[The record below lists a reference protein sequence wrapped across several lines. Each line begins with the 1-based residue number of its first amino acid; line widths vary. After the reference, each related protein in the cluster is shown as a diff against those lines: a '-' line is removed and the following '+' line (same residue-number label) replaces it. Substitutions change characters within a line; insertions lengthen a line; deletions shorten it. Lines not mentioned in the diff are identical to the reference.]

1 MSSEKD
7 ITKEQILDLEKQL
20 LNRQFE
26 DLEISIEKL
35 NDKNFNQPAV
45 KVIYAT
51 SKSMKENR
59 TLKDKKIAFK
69 IFVDLYKLNENYKQG
84 LYNACVLCFEI
95 KEYSELLYL
104 IKKFMD
110 MIPSRA

>member
-1 MSSEKD
+1 MSSEKN
-7 ITKEQILDLEKQL
+7 ITKKQILDLEKQL

-35 NDKNFNQPAV
+35 NDKNFNQPSV

-51 SKSMKENR
+51 SKSMKENS

-69 IFVDLYKLNENYKQG
+69 SLSTYTN
-84 LYNACVLCFEI
+84 
-95 KEYSELLYL
+95 
-104 IKKFMD
+104 
-110 MIPSRA
+110 

>member
-35 NDKNFNQPAV
+35 NDKNFNQPSV
-45 KVIYAT
+45 KIIISHLALLIISRKYLGGLL
-51 SKSMKENR
+51 MFG
-59 TLKDKKIAFK
+59 LKLLKK
-69 IFVDLYKLNENYKQG
+69 LRLN
-84 LYNACVLCFEI
+84 
-95 KEYSELLYL
+95 
-104 IKKFMD
+104 
-110 MIPSRA
+110 